1 MLDQKLE
8 SCRIAGSPLYF
19 IPMRKVIL
27 IGSSIA
33 VVLIASG
40 LYLER
45 GALQSRFL
53 DDQPAQLPAE
63 TDVAEVDTQ
72 VIYNANVDGQVG
84 GEVVDVNLAASLPRE
99 FNLSVPFVLQ
109 APTANWDAV
118 HNETCEEAAALTVH
132 YYWTKVK
139 SFSAAQVETQFS
151 KMIAYENKT
160 FGDFKDTTAAQTA
173 RMIKDLYKY
182 KRVDVLPMKSINDAK
197 PHVLAGRPVIIP
209 AAGKLLKNP
218 NFKDGGPLYHNLVIR
233 GWMKDG
239 RIITNDP
246 GTRKGNGYVYKPDVL
261 WNAIHDWNGGNVTK
275 GAKVMIVVYPNG
287 K

>member
-1 MLDQKLE
+1 
-8 SCRIAGSPLYF
+8 
-19 IPMRKVIL
+19 MRKAGIITGGILAIAL
-27 IGSSIA
+27 IG
-33 VVLIASG
+33 VG
-40 LYLER
+40 TYLER
-45 GALQSRFL
+45 DTIRSRFF
-53 DDQPAQLPAE
+53 DDQPESLPEAVE
-63 TDVAEVDTQ
+63 VAVDTTNANTVVPPTGDIDNSNVNEPEVQGDAVDVAAVATLPSQ
-72 VIYNANVDGQVG
+72 F
-84 GEVVDVNLAASLPRE
+84 NLA
-99 FNLSVPFVLQ
+99 VPFVLQ

-118 HNETCEEAAALTVH
+118 HNETCEEAAVLTVH

-173 RMIKDLYKY
+173 KMIKELYKY

-209 AAGKLLKNP
+209 SAGKLLKNP
-218 NFKDGGPLYHNLVIR
+218 NFKNGGPLYHMLVIR

-246 GTRKGNGYVYKPDVL
+246 GTRKGNGYVYNAATL
-261 WNAIHDWNGGNVTK
+261 WNAIHDWNGGKVTSGK
-275 GAKVMIVVYPNG
+275 KVMIVVYPNA

>member
-1 MLDQKLE
+1 M
-8 SCRIAGSPLYF
+8 RRTVTIFGSILA
-19 IPMRKVIL
+19 VAL
-27 IGSSIA
+27 IGLGA
-33 VVLIASG
+33 FM
-40 LYLER
+40 ER
-45 GALQSRFL
+45 DTIRSRFF
-53 DDQPAQLPAE
+53 DDQPDELPEA
-63 TDVAEVDTQ
+63 V
-72 VIYNANVDGQVG
+72 
-84 GEVVDVNLAASLPRE
+84 EVVADTSNVNAAEPVLDEAEQGNVNEPEVQGDAVDVTAAAAKLPSQFNLA
-99 FNLSVPFVLQ
+99 VPFVLQ

-132 YYWTKVK
+132 YYHTKVK
-139 SFSAAQVETQFS
+139 SFTAAQVETQYS

-173 RMIKDLYKY
+173 KMIKDLYKY

-209 AAGKLLKNP
+209 TAGKLLKNP
-218 NFKDGGPLYHNLVIR
+218 NFKNGGPLYHMLTIR

-246 GTRKGNGYVYKPDVL
+246 GTRKGNGYVYSASTL
-261 WNAIHDWNGGNVTK
+261 WNAVHDWNGGKVTSGK
-275 GAKVMIVVYPNG
+275 KVMIVVYPNG

>member
-1 MLDQKLE
+1 
-8 SCRIAGSPLYF
+8 
-19 IPMRKVIL
+19 MRKASIITGGLLAIAL
-27 IGSSIA
+27 IG
-33 VVLIASG
+33 VG
-40 LYLER
+40 TYMER
-45 GALQSRFL
+45 DAIRSRFF
-53 DDQPAQLPAE
+53 DDQPDSLPEAVE
-63 TDVAEVDTQ
+63 VAADTA
-72 VIYNANVDGQVG
+72 NANTATSTTGDIDNSNVNEPEVQ
-84 GEVVDVNLAASLPRE
+84 GEVVEVAAAKLPSQFNLA
-99 FNLSVPFVLQ
+99 VPFVLQ

-118 HNETCEEAAALTVH
+118 HNETCEEAAVLTVH

-139 SFSAAQVETQFS
+139 TFTPAQVETQYS

-173 RMIKDLYKY
+173 KMIKDLYKY

-209 AAGKLLKNP
+209 SSGKLLKNP
-218 NFKDGGPLYHNLVIR
+218 NFKNGGPLYHMLVIR

-246 GTRKGNGYVYKPDVL
+246 GTRKGNGYVYSASVL
-261 WNAIHDWNGGNVTK
+261 WNAIHDWNGGKVTS
-275 GAKVMIVVYPNG
+275 GQKVMIVVYPNG

>member
-1 MLDQKLE
+1 
-8 SCRIAGSPLYF
+8 
-19 IPMRKVIL
+19 MRKVGIIIGGLLAVAL
-27 IGSSIA
+27 IG
-33 VVLIASG
+33 VGV
-40 LYLER
+40 YMER
-45 GALQSRFL
+45 DAIRSRFF
-53 DDQPAQLPAE
+53 DDQPETLPEAV
-63 TDVAEVDTQ
+63 DVVADTNTSAVD
-72 VIYNANVDGQVG
+72 ANVNEP
-84 GEVVDVNLAASLPRE
+84 EVQGDTVNVAVAAKLPSQFNLA
-99 FNLSVPFVLQ
+99 VPFVLQ

-139 SFSAAQVETQFS
+139 TFTAAQVETQYS
-151 KMIAYENKT
+151 KMMAYENKT
-160 FGDFKDTTAAQTA
+160 FGDFKDTTAVQTA
-173 RMIKDLYKY
+173 KMIKDLYKY

-209 AAGKLLKNP
+209 ASGKLLKNP
-218 NFKDGGPLYHNLVIR
+218 NFKNGGPLYHNLVIR
-233 GWMKDG
+233 GWLKDG

-246 GTRKGNGYVYKPDVL
+246 GTRKGNGYVYSASVL

>member
-1 MLDQKLE
+1 
-8 SCRIAGSPLYF
+8 
-19 IPMRKVIL
+19 MRKVIF
-27 IGSSIA
+27 IGSSLA
-33 VVLIASG
+33 VLLVAAG

-45 GALQSRFL
+45 GALRSRFV
-53 DDQPAQLPAE
+53 DDQPAQLPME
-63 TDVAEVDTQ
+63 TEVADVDTQ
-72 VIYNANVDGQVG
+72 VILNANINGQVD

-118 HNETCEEAAALTVH
+118 HNETCEEAAVLTVH

-139 SFSAAQVETQFS
+139 FFSAPQVETQYT

-173 RMIKDLYKY
+173 KMIKELYKY

-209 AAGKLLKNP
+209 SSGKLLKNP
-218 NFKDGGPLYHNLVIR
+218 NFKNGGPLYHMLVIR
-233 GWMKDG
+233 GWLKDG

-246 GTRKGNGYVYKPDVL
+246 GTRKGNGYVYKADVL

-275 GAKVMIVVYPNG
+275 GPKVMIVVYPNV

>member
-1 MLDQKLE
+1 
-8 SCRIAGSPLYF
+8 
-19 IPMRKVIL
+19 MRKVIIGGSILAVLL
-27 IGSSIA
+27 IGSGA
-33 VVLIASG
+33 
-40 LYLER
+40 YLER
-45 GALQSRFL
+45 DTIRARFF
-53 DDQPAQLPAE
+53 DDQPAQLP
-63 TDVAEVDTQ
+63 VATEVADVDTQ
-72 VIYNANVDGQVG
+72 VILNANIDGQVD
-84 GEVVDVNLAASLPRE
+84 GEAVDVNLAASLPRE

-118 HNETCEEAAALTVH
+118 HNETCEEAAVLTVH

-139 SFSAAQVETQFS
+139 SFSAPQVETQYS
-151 KMIAYENKT
+151 KMMAYENKT
-160 FGDFKDTTAAQTA
+160 FGDFKDTSAVQTA
-173 RMIKDLYKY
+173 KMIKDLYKY

-209 AAGKLLKNP
+209 ASGKLLKNP
-218 NFKDGGPLYHNLVIR
+218 NFKNGGPLYHNLVIR
-233 GWMKDG
+233 GWLKDG

-246 GTRKGNGYVYKPDVL
+246 GTRKGNGYVYSASTL

>member
-1 MLDQKLE
+1 
-8 SCRIAGSPLYF
+8 
-19 IPMRKVIL
+19 MRKVGIITGGILAIAL
-27 IGSSIA
+27 IG
-33 VVLIASG
+33 VG
-40 LYLER
+40 TYMER
-45 GALQSRFL
+45 DAIRSRFF
-53 DDQPAQLPAE
+53 DDQPETLPEAVE
-63 TDVAEVDTQ
+63 VADTLDTNVAESVPAA
-72 VIYNANVDGQVG
+72 VENSNVNEPEVQGD
-84 GEVVDVNLAASLPRE
+84 VVDVTAAATLPSQFNLA
-99 FNLSVPFVLQ
+99 VPFVLQ

-118 HNETCEEAAALTVH
+118 HNETCEEAAVLTVH

-139 SFSAAQVETQFS
+139 TFTPAQVETQYS

-173 RMIKDLYKY
+173 KMIKELYKY

-209 AAGKLLKNP
+209 SSGKLLKNP
-218 NFKDGGPLYHNLVIR
+218 NFKNGGPLYHMLVVR

-246 GTRKGNGYVYKPDVL
+246 GTRKGNGYVYSASVL
-261 WNAIHDWNGGNVTK
+261 WNAIHDWNGGKVTSGK
-275 GAKVMIVVYPNG
+275 KVMIVVYPNT